1 MSPNYQ
7 SMDPAVVAL
16 QGIAEEACCP
26 TVFDRAA
33 ELKPCPIGST
43 GVCCRMCGMGP
54 CRLVGKT
61 DRGVCGATRAT
72 VVARNYTRM
81 VAGGVSAHSDH
92 GRDLART
99 LIETARGEAQG
110 YRIRDVQKLYEVAEI
125 MEVPTK
131 GRKVEEI
138 AEDVGRKALAQ
149 FGQQEGELIY
159 LRRAP
164 KKRQEIWRKA
174 GIAPRGI
181 DREVVEAM
189 HRTHEGVDM
198 DAEHILMQA
207 LRCSL
212 ADGWGGSMMATD
224 ISDILFGTPVPL
236 NTYHN
241 LGVLKEDEV
250 NLIIHGH
257 EPTLSE
263 MVVAVA
269 QTPEM
274 QEYARSKGAKG
285 INLAGM
291 CCTSLE
297 VLARHGVP
305 SAGNFLSQ
313 EIAVLTGAVDAMVVD
328 VQCIMEALVPVSQR
342 FHTLLITTSPK
353 AKMTGALHIEFD
365 EEHALDIAKEIVK
378 RAVDNFPNRK
388 AKVVIPKV
396 VSPAIGGFSHEYL
409 QYMQGGLHRG
419 SFRPLNDAIIAGR
432 IRGVAGVVGCNN
444 ARVPHDEGMMKVIRT
459 LIANDV
465 LVVTT
470 GCTAHASGKYG
481 YLLPEMMRDAGKGL
495 REVCEAIGI
504 PPVLNLGSCVDNSRI
519 LTVLSQM
526 ATEGGLGQD
535 IGDLPAVGMAPEW
548 MSEKAIAIGTYCA
561 ASGVHT
567 IFGVN
572 NIVSGS
578 PEVVEILSK
587 KWDEMLG
594 GTMEFIPDYDEMI
607 QAALAH
613 IDRKRA
619 ELGLVPW
626 DPERYG
632 QSGGDELMEKILSL
646 PPEQRYLYSR
656 KVVEERVAE
665 QV

>member
-1 MSPNYQ
+1 MSPNFQ
-7 SMDPAVVAL
+7 SMDPAVQAL
-16 QGIAEEACCP
+16 HPIAEEICYP
-26 TVFDRAA
+26 TAFERAA

-43 GVCCRMCGMGP
+43 GVCCRMCAMGP

-81 VAGGVSAHSDH
+81 VAAGAAAHSDH

-99 LIETARGEAQG
+99 LIETARGEAKS
-110 YRIRDVQKLYEVAEI
+110 YRIRDVQKLYEVAEF

-131 GRKVEEI
+131 GRSIEEI
-138 AEDVGRKALAQ
+138 ALEVGQKALAE
-149 FGQQEGELIY
+149 FGQQEGELMY

-164 KKRQEIWRKA
+164 KKRQEIWRKT

-181 DREVVEAM
+181 DREVVEAL

-198 DAEHILMQA
+198 DAENILKHA

-269 QTPEM
+269 QMPEM

-291 CCTSLE
+291 CCTALE

-388 AKVVIPKV
+388 AEVVIPKF
-396 VSPAIGGFSHEYL
+396 VSPAVGGFSHEYL

-432 IRGVAGVVGCNN
+432 IRGAAGVVGCNN
-444 ARVPHDEGMMKVIRT
+444 ARVPQDEGIMKVIRT

-470 GCTAHASGKYG
+470 GCVAHASGKYG

-535 IGDLPAVGMAPEW
+535 IGDMPVVGFAPEW
-548 MSEKAIAIGTYCA
+548 MSEKAISIGTYFA

-567 IFGVN
+567 FFGVN
-572 NIVSGS
+572 NIISGS

-587 KWDEMLG
+587 KWDEMVG
-594 GTMEFIPDYDEMI
+594 GTMEFITDYDEMI